1 MQGSSGGNIAEST
14 RSESPVVKSA
24 TTVVYLEPPADSVSS
39 VNSVNSVSVLRE
51 KVRDLLT
58 ERTQLVERVAELEAA
73 LAPFAER
80 VLKWGEKPQGKHVV
94 VPLRMVEDAAKA
106 YAGLT

>member
-1 MQGSSGGNIAEST
+1 
-14 RSESPVVKSA
+14 VVKSE
-24 TTVVYLEPPADSVSS
+24 TTVVYLEPPAVAATDSVNP
-39 VNSVNSVSVLRE
+39 VAVLRE

-58 ERTQLVERVAELEAA
+58 ENTQLVDRVAKLEAA